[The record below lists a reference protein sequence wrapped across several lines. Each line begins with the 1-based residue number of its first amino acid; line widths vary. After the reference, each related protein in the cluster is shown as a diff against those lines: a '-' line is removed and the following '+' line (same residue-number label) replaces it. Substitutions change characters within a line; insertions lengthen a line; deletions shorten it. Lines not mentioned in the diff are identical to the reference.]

1 MDFNKF
7 RALCLALV
15 CTAWS
20 GAAATT
26 DTAQS
31 TCSGED
37 LVARMRQEDPAR
49 YQQML
54 DHFATIRNGDGIF
67 WKLEKPGIPTSYLFG
82 TAHVTDTRVLKR
94 LEEVEPYLKQARL
107 LAVEI
112 ADLSPDMSAQMSV
125 IQEYG
130 MLPQG
135 ETLDSRLSEDEQ
147 KLLAEATAA
156 HGMPWFTARR
166 MKAGLLAVTMAI
178 PPCAKIAIMRG
189 GKVLDARLIE
199 FARQNDIPVKGIET
213 VAEQLSLVGE
223 LDEDKM
229 LAALIEGANAD
240 GKLAEDIYETT
251 IRMHEAGRIAMT
263 ISLMEVMK
271 ETYPASQA
279 AMESFEGP
287 IVATRNRTMHDRILP
302 EMEKGGVFMAVG
314 ALHLPDEAGLVELF
328 RNSGFT
334 VTPVR

>member
-1 MDFNKF
+1 MIISKL
-7 RALCLALV
+7 RAMCLALV

-20 GAAATT
+20 GAAAT
-26 DTAQS
+26 ANAPLS
-31 TCSGED
+31 CNGED
-37 LVARMRQEDPAR
+37 LVARMQREEPAR
-49 YQQML
+49 YQAML

-67 WKLEKPGIPTSYLFG
+67 WKLEKPGIPPSYLFG
-82 TAHVTDTRVLKR
+82 TAHVTDTRVLRR

-112 ADLSPDMSAQMSV
+112 ADLSPDLPAQMSV
-125 IQEYG
+125 IQEFG
-130 MLPQG
+130 MLPEG

-147 KLLAEATAA
+147 KLLAQATAA
-156 HGMPWFTARR
+156 HGMPWFSARR
-166 MKAGLLAVTMAI
+166 MKAGLLVVTMAM

-189 GKVLDARLIE
+189 EKVLDARLID
-199 FARQNDIPVKGIET
+199 FARRNDIPVEGIET

-263 ISLMEVMK
+263 MSLMETMK
-271 ETYPASQA
+271 DDYPASQA

-287 IVATRNRTMHDRILP
+287 IIATRNRTMHDRILP

-314 ALHLPDEAGLVELF
+314 ALHLPDDTGLVELF
-328 RNSGFT
+328 RDSGFT
-334 VTPVR
+334 VTPVD